1 MKNIVISEHA
11 WNRWLDRFP
20 KLTPHTTLEDEYAR
34 TVKVPS
40 RILVRHHIA
49 PKPGYKY
56 HISNNCVFVTA
67 RIGEHNVLIV
77 TVFSSRLA
85 TWNRVFQTMSR
96 RIAQCNA

>member
-1 MKNIVISEHA
+1 MKNIQITDHA
-11 WNRWLDRFP
+11 LKRWEERFV
-20 KLTPHTTLEDEYAR
+20 KLTPYTTLEDEYVR
-34 TVKVPS
+34 TVKIPS
-40 RILVRHHIA
+40 RVLVRHHIA

-67 RIGEHNVLIV
+67 RIGEHSVLIV